1 MHVTLH
7 ALELVRPNEKTR
19 LFADRGSSYW
29 PFGSVGLHTLLEVQ
43 TTDCLAKADAYPAR
57 RLRRKV
63 SFPERGDLRVQR
75 NSYLEAEVS
84 PLVR

>member
-1 MHVTLH
+1 MKTISLRIAGHPTGP
-7 ALELVRPNEKTR
+7 LVLLVFTR
-19 LFADRGSSYW
+19 L
-29 PFGSVGLHTLLEVQ
+29 LKVQ
-43 TTDCLAKADAYPAR
+43 ATDYLAKADAYPAR

-63 SFPERGDLRVQR
+63 FFPERGDLRVQR